1 MLWKDVF
8 LCLCLQNALHRHIL
22 CSHAPSPRLGP
33 CNLQITAMQIASL
46 KRLSKGTT
54 LYIMDRNGSMAKAGE
69 SAVVSSR
76 LC

>member
-1 MLWKDVF
+1 MLVF
-8 LCLCLQNALHRHIL
+8 TNSLCTFPPLFSR
-22 CSHAPSPRLGP
+22 PVPMVRLP
-33 CNLQITAMQIASL
+33 PPLQITAMQIASL

-76 LC
+76 LY